1 MTTRKALTVIVVAVA
16 LLGAYH
22 IIVQHGGKLS

>member
-1 MTTRKALTVIVVAVA
+1 MPKAVTVVIVALA